1 MPLTLGRAEQ
11 GLGSTLHVA
20 AAHLGQ
26 ALQHGAIFMWDPTG
40 QHVGQEYID
49 PGCGRGENYTNWDWC
64 GRVPRDVD
72 CTPSARCCLP
82 TSCCVG
88 TGFESRYFCFDYSKT
103 AFT

>member
-1 MPLTLGRAEQ
+1 MTLGHAEQ

-26 ALQHGAIFMWDPTG
+26 ALQHGAIFMWDPAG

-64 GRVPRDVD
+64 GR
-72 CTPSARCCLP
+72 LP
-82 TSCCVG
+82 
-88 TGFESRYFCFDYSKT
+88 
-103 AFT
+103 